1 MIYFFW
7 KICFK
12 KKKNCFKVSGKNK
25 SKKKTRA
32 LTHRANPLTTHA
44 DTHTHMQTHKH
55 THTYTVFVH
64 DCSVAA
70 AVFHRWWWSHV
81 LEDFPINKQRKRKS
95 PQTNGNSSHHYLLS
109 LSFTNR
115 LCGSVKA
122 EPQKYTMWWA
132 QTRSWE
138 RTNGPILCLNLEN
151 YWHTLKN
158 VFQRPV
164 P

>member
-1 MIYFFW
+1 MFE
-7 KICFK
+7 
-12 KKKNCFKVSGKNK
+12 
-25 SKKKTRA
+25 KKKTV
-32 LTHRANPLTTHA
+32 LKFQEKIKVKKKSPVEPWLIEWTHWPHTQTHRTHIK
-44 DTHTHMQTHKH
+44 THKH

-64 DCSVAA
+64 NCSVAA

-81 LEDFPINKQRKRKS
+81 LEGFPINKWGKRKS

-138 RTNGPILCLNLEN
+138 RTNGPVLCLNLEN

-164 P
+164 T